1 MQLTDWLFGTYNGI
15 ANGMAIFLVAAGL
28 TWIFGILKIL
38 NMAHGH
44 FFMIGVY
51 IAFSIMGRAAGSMG
65 GYLLGALG
73 AAFAVSLLGYLTDR
87 ILLQRLRKVDYHYVL
102 IGTFALV
109 MVIEGAVRLLWDGDV
124 HTVDPPPLLQGPV
137 QVGTLFIPK
146 FTLFVVFAG
155 LVLFL
160 VLDHIIHRT
169 RLGKLMQSVASDP
182 WMSALMGINVPAILR
197 WSVVASFALAGLAGG
212 ILAPLQ
218 TVDLTI
224 GGSYLLQAFF
234 AVIIGG
240 LGNVRGAFLA
250 SLLLGL
256 VQNLGNVAL
265 PDFPGFAIYV
275 ALAVFLVWWP
285 NGMFPPKGVRA

>member
-15 ANGMAIFLVAAGL
+15 ATGMATFLVAAGL

-51 IAFSIMGRAAGSMG
+51 VAFAIVGRGAASLPQ
-65 GYLLGALG
+65 YLAGAL
-73 AAFAVSLLGYLTDR
+73 AAAAVVGVLGWLTDR
-87 ILLQRLRKVDYHYVL
+87 LLLERLRRVDYHYVL

-109 MVIEGAVRLLWDGDV
+109 MCIEGAVRLIFGGNV
-124 HTVDPPPLLQGPV
+124 HTVDPPPALQGPL
-137 QVGTLFIPK
+137 QIGELFIPR
-146 FTLFVVFAG
+146 FTIFVIVVGLALFV
-155 LVLFL
+155 L
-160 VLDHIIHRT
+160 LDHLIHRT
-169 RLGKLMQSVASDP
+169 RLGKVMQSVAADP
-182 WMSALMGINVPAILR
+182 WMAEMLGVNVPALLR

-212 ILAPLQ
+212 LLAPLQ
-218 TVDLTI
+218 TVDLGI
-224 GGSYLLQAFF
+224 GGSYLLLAFF

-256 VQNLGNVAL
+256 VQNLGNLLL
-265 PDFPGFAIYV
+265 PDWPGFSIYV
-275 ALAVFLVWWP
+275 ALAAFLVWRP
-285 NGMFPPKGVRA
+285 NGIFPPQGVRA

>member
-28 TWIFGILKIL
+28 TWIFGILRIL

-44 FFMIGVY
+44 FFMIGAYV
-51 IAFSIMGRAAGSMG
+51 AFSVMGRLAGSMS
-65 GYLLGALG
+65 GYLLGALAAG
-73 AAFAVSLLGYLTDR
+73 AAVSLLGYLTDR
-87 ILLQRLRKVDYHYVL
+87 VLLQRLRKVDYHYVL

-109 MVIEGAVRLLWDGDV
+109 MVIEGAVRLLWGGDV

-137 QVGTLFIPK
+137 QLGGLFIPK
-146 FTLFVVFAG
+146 FTLFVIAAG
-155 LVLFL
+155 AALFL
-160 VLDHIIHRT
+160 LLDVLLHRT

-182 WMSALMGINVPAILR
+182 WMAAMLGINVPALLR

-212 ILAPLQ
+212 LLAPLQ
-218 TVDLTI
+218 TVDLSI

-240 LGNVRGAFLA
+240 LGNVRGALLA

-256 VQNLGNVAL
+256 VQNLGNLLL

-275 ALAVFLVWWP
+275 ALAVFLVGWP
-285 NGMFPPKGVRA
+285 NGMFPPRGVRA